1 MQDFSHKTV
10 LITGAS
16 GGIGRA
22 TAIAF
27 ANAGATVALHY
38 HQRSTAAEQV
48 KAELAG
54 NGHILVQAD
63 LADPIAI
70 EKMVQDT
77 IDRLGKIDVLVN
89 NAGIYELH
97 PLDQTSYAD
106 WQRMWQDTIGVNLIG
121 AANVAYCVARH
132 MIERHLIA
140 GSQGRIVNV
149 SSRGAFR
156 GEPIANAYGA
166 SKAGLNAF
174 SQSLAQHLA
183 PHHIGV
189 TAVAPGFVETE
200 MARSILESPAG
211 DGIRQQSPFGRVA
224 TPAEVAH
231 TILFLAA
238 ESSLFLSGAIVDV
251 NGASYLR
258 S

>member
-1 MQDFSHKTV
+1 MKDFSQKTV
-10 LITGAS
+10 LITGAA
-16 GGIGRA
+16 GGIGHA

-27 ANAGATVALHY
+27 ANSGATVALHY
-38 HQRSTAAEQV
+38 HERSAEPV

-54 NGHILVQAD
+54 DGHIVVQAN
-63 LADPIAI
+63 LTDPISI
-70 EKMVQDT
+70 ENMVQET

-89 NAGIYELH
+89 NAGVYELH

-106 WQRMWQDTIGVNLIG
+106 WQRIWQETIGVNLIG
-121 AANVAYCVARH
+121 AANAAYCVARH
-132 MIERHLIA
+132 MIQRR
-140 GSQGRIVNV
+140 QGRIVNV

-183 PHHIGV
+183 PHNIGV

-200 MARSILESPAG
+200 MARSILDSPAG
-211 DGIRQQSPFGRVA
+211 EGIRQQSPFGRVA
-224 TPAEVAH
+224 TPEEVAQ
-231 TILFLAA
+231 TILFLAS
-238 ESSLFLSGAIVDV
+238 ESSLFLSGTIVDV